1 MKLEITEGKL
11 KDYIYIRIKP
21 LKNQWNKTKQ
31 NKNPKVKQKNLK
43 QKMITQ
49 HSKPYEMLQKQF

>member
-31 NKNPKVKQKNLK
+31 KPKSETKKLEAKNDN
-43 QKMITQ
+43 TT
-49 HSKPYEMLQKQF
+49 